1 MITQMENKRKSLKDL
16 ENEVSGE
23 YTGYEGLISAMR
35 IWRATYALGGAAIGV
50 ANTANASTSLDA
62 LCGLLI
68 GGAIIAAPRIAQR
81 IFYERGLLDDCKEP
95 DYKK

>member
-1 MITQMENKRKSLKDL
+1 MKNKRKSLKDL
-16 ENEVSGE
+16 ESEVSKE
-23 YTGYEGLISAMR
+23 YTGYGGLISAMR
-35 IWRATYALGGAAIGV
+35 IWRATYALGGAAVGV
-50 ANTANASTSLDA
+50 YATNAGTSLDT